1 MTLTFDKV
9 KEFLN
14 KNADDIL
21 LMSTEGNGACKRI
34 TSAVY
39 LYSRLKSKYSET
51 LVTEA
56 TEAFIKEQQAEGNHT
71 DIKV

>member
-21 LMSTEGNGACKRI
+21 LMSTEGDGACKHI
-34 TSAVY
+34 ISAVY
-39 LYSRLKSKYSET
+39 LYNRLKSKYSEV
-51 LVTEA
+51 LVIEA
-56 TEAFIKEQQAEGNHT
+56 VEAFIKEQQAKGNHT
-71 DIKV
+71 DIEV